1 MAARYRGQWS
11 RQLFMGAAYA
21 FLVLLALLCVY
32 PVVYTLALSFSSS
45 SAASAGLVRLW
56 PVRVTTAS
64 YQYVLSQGEFLRAF
78 GVSLERVAI
87 GVPLD
92 LLITVLIAY
101 PLSKE
106 TAVFRWRTA
115 YVWFFV
121 ITMLFGGGLI
131 PLYMVVR
138 LTHLLDSI
146 WALILPGAVRVFDV
160 VLLLNFFRTLP
171 RELEEAAFVD
181 GAGHWTTLWKIYL
194 PLSKPALATIGLL
207 TIVFHWNSW
216 FDGIIFMNSPAHY
229 PLQSYLE
236 TLVVQQ
242 SLDFST
248 LTLEQAELMR
258 LISDRTVKAAQIFIA
273 AVPVMAIYP
282 FLQRYFVKGI
292 VLGSVKG

>member
-1 MAARYRGQWS
+1 MAARYRGQWG
-11 RQLFMGAAYA
+11 RQFFMGATYA

-92 LLITVLIAY
+92 LLFTVLIAY

-106 TAVFRWRTA
+106 TSVFRWRTA

>member
-1 MAARYRGQWS
+1 MAARYRGQWG
-11 RQLFMGAAYA
+11 RQFFMGATYA

-106 TAVFRWRTA
+106 TSVFRWRTA